1 MVSRNRPGLEVT
13 DGPRRQDD
21 ECSCL
26 DLAVG
31 VKICTYRTGHMVV
44 LSAKRLLC

>member
-1 MVSRNRPGLEVT
+1 MVSRNRPGLAVT
-13 DGPRRQDD
+13 DGPRKQDH

-26 DLAVG
+26 ELAIG
-31 VKICTYRTGHMVV
+31 VKICTYSTGHIVV

>member
-1 MVSRNRPGLEVT
+1 MVSRNRPGLAVT
-13 DGPRRQDD
+13 DGPRKQDD

>member
-1 MVSRNRPGLEVT
+1 MDSKSRPGPAAT
-13 DGPRRQDD
+13 DGPRKQDD

-26 DLAVG
+26 ELAIG
-31 VKICTYRTGHMVV
+31 VNICTYSTGHMVV